1 MPCDTVVL
9 LPRKSG
15 GEWSGVRQ
23 RVRRRTDSSSS
34 RSGAAH
40 VRSRDGRCIT
50 ERVFRSETL
59 DSGNIVAGTETNS
72 ESTESVAISNSTTI
86 PAGTNTT
93 VETG

>member
-1 MPCDTVVL
+1 MGANGREFDRGSDEERIRR
-9 LPRKSG
+9 PRA
-15 GEWSGVRQ
+15 
-23 RVRRRTDSSSS
+23 
-34 RSGAAH
+34 SGAAH